1 MERRERKEELKRAA
15 REWAPRGFWIA
26 TAVILLAGGLLR
38 FQSLDS
44 GLPHPR
50 TRPDESRLIQRT
62 ELPARGEFDL
72 NWTVYPSAY
81 VYLHWLWGEAGLRLG
96 QALGRLPP
104 GDYVT
109 VLKHSPATILLIDRV
124 LSAGVGTLTVLLLML
139 LARRELGNSTALVA
153 GLLLATNFLH
163 ARDSHAVKTDI
174 LLSLWVVVA
183 LAAMLPLA
191 RRATL
196 RRGALAG
203 LATGAA
209 MATKYPGVLL
219 LLPTYAAAMMG
230 SPARGWRRLVPASAI
245 TAGCVAGAFFLATS
259 PFLVLNPNS
268 LAELLSTVG
277 LLFPQLLPYLPANEA
292 SDGIAALSPQAP
304 GWRTFVYHARFSLWF
319 GAGIPATLLAPF
331 AVAWGITNRRP
342 LLFLASLFAITWYI
356 VVSTS
361 PHLYARYLTP
371 LMPVLMLLEAGLL
384 WAAASRLGWGP
395 RLAVLLVSTGV
406 LVAQPLAST
415 LAFNQLAR
423 ETDTRVLATRWLG
436 EHLPQGSGL
445 AVLGTVLW
453 NWGVPELPPGVRWV
467 TSGPEVRALE
477 KGRVGYLLTHDH
489 ELFSSTV
496 DPAVL
501 AALEPRLRLL
511 VDFDPR
517 KPGRTDAVF
526 EGSDAYYIPFHGF
539 DAVIRPG
546 PRIRI
551 YAFE

>member
-1 MERRERKEELKRAA
+1 MERGDQGEEGRRAA
-15 REWAPRGFWIA
+15 HEWASRGFWIA
-26 TAVILLAGGLLR
+26 TAAIVLAGGFLR

-81 VYLHWLWGEAGLRLG
+81 VYLHWLWGEAGLWVG
-96 QALGRLPP
+96 QKLDRLPP
-104 GDYVT
+104 DDYVT
-109 VLKHSPATILLIDRV
+109 TLRESPATILLIDRA
-124 LSAGVGTLTVLLLML
+124 LSAGVGTLTVLLVIL
-139 LARRELGNSTALVA
+139 LTRRELGQVPALLA

-163 ARDSHAVKTDI
+163 ARDSHAAKTDV
-174 LLSLWVVVA
+174 LLAFWVVVA

-191 RRATL
+191 RRATV
-196 RRGALAG
+196 RGGAVAG

-209 MATKYPGVLL
+209 MATKYPGMLL
-219 LLPTYAAAMMG
+219 LLPTYVAAVIG
-230 SPARGWRRLVPASAI
+230 SPAGGWRRLLPVSAVA
-245 TAGCVAGAFFLATS
+245 AGCVAAAFFLATS
-259 PFLVLNPNS
+259 PFLILNRDS

-277 LLFPQLLPYLPANEA
+277 LLFPQLLPFLPATEA
-292 SDGIAALSPQAP
+292 SDGFAALSPSPA
-304 GWRTFVYHARFSLWF
+304 GWRTFIYHARFSLWF
-319 GAGIPATLLAPF
+319 GVGIPATLLAPV
-331 AVAWGITNRRP
+331 AVAWGLAHRRP
-342 LLFLASLFAITWYI
+342 LLLLSSIFAITWYI
-356 VVSTS
+356 VVSMS

-371 LMPVLMLLEAGLL
+371 LIPILMILEAALL
-384 WAAASRLGWGP
+384 AATAARLGRVPTWVV
-395 RLAVLLVSTGV
+395 LALSAAV

-415 LAFNQLAR
+415 LAFNRLAG
-423 ETDTRVLATRWLG
+423 ETDTRVLATRWLA
-436 EHLPQGSGL
+436 EQLPAGSRL
-445 AVLGTVLW
+445 AVHGTVLW
-453 NWGVPELPPGVRWV
+453 NWGVPELPPGIRWV
-467 TSGPEVRALE
+467 DTGPEVQALE
-477 KGRVGYLLTHDH
+477 QARVGYLLTHDH

-539 DAVIRPG
+539 DAVTRPG